1 MTVRIAQPH
10 VRHGDPHV
18 TSDDPSRLSIHACLF
33 EALVRR
39 APGGRFEPGL
49 AASWTLDAGART
61 WLFELRD
68 ARFSDGQ
75 PLSAN
80 DVVSSLRR
88 VRDEDIEGEL
98 GTSGVFKAY
107 LAGAEI
113 DIDAGRVRVR
123 TREPLADL
131 LDLLVDI
138 PIVRSGPDGF
148 LGTTAYRLLGSDGET
163 VVLDR
168 AGVGGQLT
176 DSGPKRPTRLIFLAA
191 PDAEE
196 RASMDVEIATDV
208 AGGVPGEFRVQTT
221 VCTTFL
227 CNLNAGPC
235 SSRHFRQALNWATDV
250 PALVAGSSPGPAVP
264 IRGPWTERH
273 LGCDPSRHLYGP
285 DLARATRLLEKSGQ
299 VAGMTLDVPERL
311 PDESRALAAALAEM
325 WSRIGIE
332 TTIKVHA
339 DRPAYALMVRDKKIH
354 DAACFDSSP
363 SSTFRLLWEKFHSG
377 NRGPWWQGYVNPAL
391 DQLVDQGRATPDV
404 GQREA
409 LYRTAFS
416 LIAEDAPWVF
426 LYNPSRVFSISDRLA
441 GWTPSVDGY
450 VRFT

>member
-18 TSDDPSRLSIHACLF
+18 TSDDPSRLSIHACLY

-49 AASWTLDAGART
+49 AASWTLEAGART
-61 WLFELRD
+61 WLFELRE
-68 ARFSDGQ
+68 ARLSDGQ

-80 DVVSSLRR
+80 DVVASLRR

-113 DIDAGRVRVR
+113 EVDAGRVRVA

-138 PIVRSGPDGF
+138 PIVRPGADGF
-148 LGTTAYRLLGSDGET
+148 LGTTAYRLLSSDAES
-163 VVLDR
+163 VVLER
-168 AGVGGQLT
+168 VTAGERNSNGGSAL
-176 DSGPKRPTRLIFLAA
+176 PARLVFLAA

-208 AGGVPGEFRVQTT
+208 AVGVPGEFRVQTT

-235 SSRHFRQALNWATDV
+235 SSRLFRQALNWATNV
-250 PALVAGSSPGPAVP
+250 PSLVSGSSPGPAVP

-273 LGCDPSRHLYGP
+273 LGYDPSRHLYGP
-285 DLARATRLLEKSGQ
+285 DLARATRLLEESGQ
-299 VAGMTLDVPERL
+299 VPRVTLDVPERL
-311 PDESRALAAALAEM
+311 PDESRTLASALAEM
-325 WSRIGIE
+325 WSQIGIE
-332 TTIKVHA
+332 TTIKVHR
-339 DRPAYALMVRDKKIH
+339 DRPAYALMVRDKKIQ

-391 DQLVDQGRATPDV
+391 DQIVDRARSTPDV

-409 LYRTAFS
+409 LYRAAFS
-416 LIAEDAPWVF
+416 MIAEDAPWVF

-450 VRFT
+450 VRFG